1 MLYEYLIKN
10 YKPNEP
16 IFVSDV
22 ELSVSDD
29 NLRQMFKTLC
39 DAGKIKRFD
48 IGIYYIPKKSILKNE
63 VPLAADEVAVAKYIN
78 KKGKIEGFYSGY
90 TFANQL
96 GISTQVPYV
105 KEIVSN
111 NASTRVREVNV
122 RNKRIILRKARTPI
136 TNDNYVVLQLLDLL
150 KDLEQYYDIDFD
162 EMCERLTRYVKDEN
176 ITKVQVDKY
185 IGEYPD
191 KVYKNIYRTGLY
203 NVFAWE
209 FRAFSWCY

>member
-1 MLYEYLIKN
+1 MLYEYLVEN

-22 ELSVSDD
+22 ELPVSDN

-39 DAGKIKRFD
+39 DSGKIKRFD
-48 IGIYYIPKKSILKNE
+48 TGIYYIPKKSVLKNG
-63 VPLAADEVAVAKYIN
+63 VPLAADEVAVAKYIR
-78 KKGKIEGFYSGY
+78 KKGKIDGFYSGY

-111 NASTRVREVNV
+111 NASTRVKEVTV
-122 RNKRIILRKARTPI
+122 RNKRILLRRTRTPI
-136 TNDNYVVLQLLDLL
+136 TNENYVVLQFLDLL
-150 KDLEQYYDIDFD
+150 KDLEQYYDIGFD
-162 EMCERLTRYVKDEN
+162 EVCERLSRYVRDEN
-176 ITKVQVDKY
+176 ITKAQVDRY

-191 KVYKNIYRTGLY
+191 KIYKNIYRTGLY
-203 NVFAWE
+203 NVFA
-209 FRAFSWCY
+209 

>member
-1 MLYEYLIKN
+1 MLYDYLIEN

-22 ELSVSDD
+22 ELPVSDS

-39 DAGKIKRFD
+39 DAGKIERFD
-48 IGIYYIPKKSILKNE
+48 TGIYYIPKKSVLKNGA
-63 VPLAADEVAVAKYIN
+63 PLSADEVAVAKYIL
-78 KKGKIEGFYSGY
+78 KKGKVDGFYSGY

-111 NASTRVREVNV
+111 NASTRVKEVMV
-122 RNKRIILRKARTPI
+122 RNKRILLRRARTPI
-136 TNDNYVVLQLLDLL
+136 TNENYVVLQFLDLL
-150 KDLEQYYDIDFD
+150 KDLDKYYDISFD
-162 EMCERLTRYVKDEN
+162 EVCERLSRYVRDEN
-176 ITKVQVDKY
+176 ITKAQVDRY

-191 KVYKNIYRTGLY
+191 KIYKNIYRTGLY
-203 NVFAWE
+203 NVFM
-209 FRAFSWCY
+209 